1 MPGTVRRIAV
11 LALALLLGAGVAT
24 ADAQYFGRNKVQY
37 RSFTFE
43 VLKTEHFD
51 VYHYREEVE
60 AARLASRLAE
70 RWYARLSR
78 FFGHEL
84 RGRQPIILYA
94 ASAHFRQTNAIEGLI
109 GEGTG
114 GVTEALKRR
123 VVLPMSGS
131 LAETDH
137 VLGHELVHAFQFDLT
152 GSDPRASMA
161 AAPDIL
167 QFPLWFVEGM
177 AEYLTLGGQDAQT
190 AMWMRDAAMREKLP
204 HIKDLDDPKYFPYRW
219 GHAFWAFIGARY
231 GDRAVASLLRSAANP
246 RVDLQ
251 GLARQLGTD
260 PDTLSADWHSAIMDA
275 SSAVVAEEFPIGS
288 TARQVVSRENGG
300 GRFNVGPRIS
310 PDGRE
315 IAFFSERDRFS
326 VELFVADAETGRIL
340 RKLSSSATDP
350 HFDSLEFLNSAG
362 AWSPDGRLLAVG
374 AIKSGK
380 PVIALLDSRS
390 GRVVREISLPGLDD
404 VFNPAFSP
412 DGAWLAFSGNRG
424 GFVDLYRVSA
434 TAVSKADDGG
444 VVQLTSDPFADLEP
458 TFLPDGSGLVFLTE
472 RFSTNLETLESGPL
486 RLARYDF
493 ASRDTR
499 GIPGFLK
506 GKHLSPQVSADGRWI
521 TFIGD
526 PDGVANIY
534 RISIEGGP
542 ITQITTMVTG
552 VAGITSSSPAL
563 SLSTRTGRFAFSV
576 FEDDG
581 HSIYTLDEERIVET
595 VAPPAT
601 GRAAVLPGRDVPGG
615 DVERLLS
622 DPARGLPARDVAHA
636 PERYSAGLSLDA
648 IGQPTVSAGVSE
660 WGGYVGGGMS
670 AFFTDMLGD
679 RMLGVAA
686 QAGGTLAD
694 IGGLV
699 VYVNRRHRWNWAG
712 SIEAMPYRVGG
723 LFLQDDPA
731 NHQVLLIDVLDRQSS
746 RAAFGTA
753 SYPFSAS
760 TRFEVAGGVRALSF
774 SRQSQTRVYDAVSRQ
789 LVSTQDVITAGVPT
803 LYLSENRA
811 ALVRDTSY
819 FGAASPVF
827 GARSRL
833 ELGQSLGT
841 LQYSSL
847 LVDYR
852 RYFMP
857 KRPVTVAVRGMHFG
871 RYGRDAESDQLVDL
885 FVGYPELVRG
895 YGIGSFDAR
904 DCADREAGGKCSVF
918 NSLRGSRMAVAN
930 IEVRAPLVGLFR
942 GEIEYGRLPVEVA
955 AFFDAG
961 VAWTKGNRPSFAGG
975 NRETVRSAG
984 AAVRANLFGFVVL
997 EVSAAKAL
1005 NRSSRGVQWQLGIR
1019 QGF

>member
-1 MPGTVRRIAV
+1 V
-11 LALALLLGAGVAT
+11 LAILLFLSAGTTT

-43 VLKTEHFD
+43 ILKTEHFD
-51 VYHYREEVE
+51 LYHYPEEVE
-60 AARLASRLAE
+60 AAKLASRLAE
-70 RWYARLSR
+70 RWYSRLSR
-78 FFGHEL
+78 FFNHEL

-114 GVTEALKRR
+114 GVTEAMKRR

-152 GSDPRASMA
+152 GADPRESMA
-161 AAPDIL
+161 SAPDIL

-177 AEYLTLGGQDAQT
+177 AEYLTLGAQDAQT
-190 AMWMRDAAMREKLP
+190 AMWLRDAAMREKLP

-219 GHAFWAFIGARY
+219 GHAFWAYIGAKF

-246 RVDLQ
+246 RVDLP

-260 PDTLSADWHSAIMDA
+260 PDTLTADWHAAIMQSA
-275 SSAVVAEEFPIGS
+275 AVVVSEEFPVGS
-288 TARQVVSRENGG
+288 QARQIVSKESGG

-310 PDGRE
+310 PDGKE
-315 IAFFSERDRFS
+315 VAFFSERDRFS
-326 VELFVADAETGRIL
+326 VELYVADAESGRIV

-362 AWSPDGRLLAVG
+362 AWSPDGKMLAIG
-374 AIKSGK
+374 AIRGGK

-390 GRVVREISLPGLDD
+390 GRVLRELPLPGLDD
-404 VFNPAFSP
+404 VLNPVFSP
-412 DGAWLAFSGNRG
+412 DGTALTFSGNRG
-424 GFVDLYRVSA
+424 GFIDLYRLPVA
-434 TAVSKADDGG
+434 APAKADDSGG
-444 VVQLTSDPFADLEP
+444 LVQLTNDPFADLEP
-458 TFLPDGSGLVFLTE
+458 TYLPDGSGLVFVTE
-472 RFSTNLETLESGPL
+472 RYSTNLDTLESGPL

-493 ASRDTR
+493 ATKQVRL
-499 GIPGFLK
+499 IPGFLK
-506 GKHLSPQVSADGRWI
+506 GKHLSPQVSADGKWV

-526 PDGVANIY
+526 PDGIANLY
-534 RISIEGGP
+534 RISVEGGP

-563 SLSTRTGRFAFSV
+563 SLSTRTGRFVFSV

-581 HSIYTLDEERIVET
+581 HSIYTLDEEKVVQM
-595 VAPPAT
+595 VAPAAT
-601 GRAAVLPGRDVPGG
+601 QRAALLPGRETPGG
-615 DVERLLS
+615 DVQRLLS
-622 DPARGLPARDVAHA
+622 DTARGLPAKDVAQA
-636 PERYSAGLSLDA
+636 PERYTGGLSLDA
-648 IGQPTVSAGVSE
+648 IGQPTINGGVSQ

-694 IGGLV
+694 IGGQLI
-699 VYVNRRHRWNWAG
+699 YVSRRHRWNWAG

-723 LFLQDDPA
+723 LFLQNDTA
-731 NHQVLLIDVLDRQSS
+731 KNQVLLTEVLDRQSS
-746 RAAFGTA
+746 RGAFGMAT
-753 SYPFSAS
+753 YPFSSS
-760 TRFEVAGGVRALSF
+760 TRFEVTGGVRALSF
-774 SRQSQTRVYDAVSRQ
+774 SRQTQVQVYDGTSRQ
-789 LVSTQDVITAGVPT
+789 LIETQDIVTTRVPT
-803 LYLSENRA
+803 LYLSENRVA
-811 ALVRDTSY
+811 MVRDTSY
-819 FGAASPVF
+819 FGATSPVY
-827 GARSRL
+827 GARARV
-833 ELGQSLGT
+833 EVGQSIGT
-841 LQYSSL
+841 LRYSSL
-847 LVDYR
+847 LADYR

-871 RYGRDAESDQLVDL
+871 RYGRDAEGLQLVDL

-895 YGIGSFDAR
+895 YGVGSFDAR

-918 NSLRGSRMAVAN
+918 NNLRGSRLAVAN
-930 IEVRAPLVGLFR
+930 LEVRAPLVGLFK

-961 VAWTKGNRPSFAGG
+961 VAWTKGERPSFAGG
-975 NRETVRSAG
+975 NRELVRSAG

-997 EVSAAKAL
+997 EFSVAKPLDRA
-1005 NRSSRGVQWQLGIR
+1005 NKGIQWQLGLR